1 MPTPK
6 IARNFCGAGIE
17 QCRGICKLTRLSSTE
32 PDLSLHHLLSVAIAL
47 ALAQVSL
54 PAIGEEQAPLVCP
67 PPAPLRI
74 PEASPEAEAGATNI
88 EAASFEARAGED
100 VRFRDGVRLQ
110 QGQQQLETDE
120 LIYDPQS
127 GRVRIPGW
135 MLYSGPRFNV
145 DAANATYDTR
155 DQSGRFEAVSYT
167 IPGTTARGSAA
178 SVALSD
184 PDHARLE
191 RFDFTTCPPEQT
203 DWQLEASSVDMDLEK
218 GVGTARNA
226 RLMFKGFPLLYSPWL
241 SFPLDDRRKSG
252 FLYPGF
258 GYSADDGFDIS
269 VPWYWN
275 IAPNQDATI
284 TARWIEKRGAM
295 LGLEHRFLTPRQAG
309 EFRIDLLPEDRRTQ
323 EGRYFGEFDYRF
335 KPAPGWLA
343 ALDLQRASD
352 DEYFIDL
359 GSDLRDSAIQFLR
372 SSASLR
378 GSGRYWSM
386 EVLADTFQVLDD
398 SVGPAQEPYRRLPRA
413 LLDVD
418 RPLPGRFRF
427 SFDAE
432 AVYFDRDLGATGA
445 RVDLFPRL
453 HYDLVAPGWHIRPA
467 VGLRSTAYELD
478 GAAESSL
485 TRATPIATVDAGMAF
500 ERGLSSGRIQT
511 LEPRLYYL
519 YVPYRDQAGFPEFDT
534 RELTFGFSQ
543 LFHYNR
549 FSGPDRQGDAN
560 QLTLAL
566 TSRLLEAEDGFSRLE
581 ASVGQIVYFQDLRVQ
596 LDDAVPDRRAR
607 SATVAEMTW
616 RPARQLAL
624 NAGLQWDDETDET
637 EVARFGLNWQGRDA
651 RQVALG
657 YRFRRDRVDQADMR
671 FRYPVNDQLNL
682 IGRVTYSFEENE
694 TLEVLGGIE
703 YDSCCWSLR
712 FTAREWIRDRESD
725 KRTAFFVE
733 LELKGLGSFG
743 RAPYEL
749 FTGPSWR

>member
-1 MPTPK
+1 M
-6 IARNFCGAGIE
+6 
-17 QCRGICKLTRLSSTE
+17 
-32 PDLSLHHLLSVAIAL
+32 
-47 ALAQVSL
+47 
-54 PAIGEEQAPLVCP
+54 VCP
-67 PPAPLRI
+67 PPAPLRV
-74 PEASPEAEAGATNI
+74 PEAATDAGTGRTNI
-88 EAASFEARAGED
+88 DAQSFSASREDD
-100 VRFRDGVRLQ
+100 VRFRDAVRLQ
-110 QGQQQLETDE
+110 QAGQQLETDE
-120 LIYDPQS
+120 LIYDPRTGQ
-127 GRVRIPGW
+127 VRIPGW
-135 MLYSGPRFNV
+135 LRYSGPRLNV
-145 DAANATYDTR
+145 SADGARYDTR
-155 DQSGRFEAVSYT
+155 ARSGRFDAVRYT
-167 IPGTTARGSAA
+167 IPRTTARGSAA
-178 SVALSD
+178 SAELID

-191 RFDFTTCPPEQT
+191 RFSFTTCPPEQD
-203 DWQLEASSVDMDLEK
+203 DWQIESSSVDMNLKE

-226 RLMFKGFPLLYSPWL
+226 RLTFKGIPLLYSPWL

-258 GYSADDGFDIS
+258 GYSADDGLDIS

-275 IAPNQDATI
+275 IAPNQDATV
-284 TARWIEKRGAM
+284 TARWIEKRGPL

-309 EFRIDLLPEDRRTQ
+309 EFRIDWLPEDKRTR
-323 EGRYFGEFDYRF
+323 EGRYYGEFDYRF

-343 ALDLQRASD
+343 AVDLRRASD
-352 DEYFIDL
+352 DDYFIDL

-372 SSASLR
+372 SSASVR
-378 GSGRYWSM
+378 GSGRYWSV

-398 SVGPAQEPYRRLPRA
+398 SVGPTREPYRRLPRVM
-413 LLDVD
+413 LDID

-427 SFDAE
+427 SLDAE
-432 AVYFDRDLGATGA
+432 GVYFDRDLGATGA

-453 HYDLVAPGWHIRPA
+453 HYDLVAPGWHIRPS

-478 GAAESSL
+478 GAEASSL
-485 TRATPIATVDAGMAF
+485 TRTTPIATVDAGLDF
-500 ERGLSSGRIQT
+500 ERTLSSGRTQT

-519 YVPYRDQAGFPEFDT
+519 YVPYRDQAAYPDFDT

-581 ASVGQIVYFQDLRVQ
+581 ASVGQIVYFRDLRVQ
-596 LDDAVPDRRAR
+596 LDQAERDRRAR

-624 NAGLQWDDETDET
+624 NAGLQWDDEADET
-637 EVARFGLNWQGRDA
+637 DVARFGLNWQGRDA

-671 FRYPVNDQLNL
+671 FRYPVNAQLNL

-712 FTAREWIRDRESD
+712 LTAREWIRDRESD

>member
-1 MPTPK
+1 MSP
-6 IARNFCGAGIE
+6 
-17 QCRGICKLTRLSSTE
+17 
-32 PDLSLHHLLSVAIAL
+32 HYLLPAAIVI
-47 ALAQVSL
+47 ALAQVAL
-54 PAIGEEQAPLVCP
+54 PARGKVDAPMSCP

-74 PEASPEAEAGATNI
+74 PEASPETGSGRTNI
-88 EAASFEARAGED
+88 DAERFDASRQDE
-100 VRFRDGVRLQ
+100 VRFRDSVLLR
-110 QGQQQLETDE
+110 QGQQELETDE
-120 LIYDPQS
+120 LIYEPQT

-135 MLYSGPRFNV
+135 LQYSGPRLNV
-145 DAANATYDTR
+145 DAQSASYDTR
-155 DQSGRFEAVSYT
+155 RKSGQFESILYT

-178 SVALSD
+178 SAVIHD
-184 PDHARLE
+184 PEHARLE
-191 RFDFTTCPPEQT
+191 TFDFTTCPPEQD
-203 DWQLEASSVDMDLEK
+203 DWQIEASSVDMDMEK

-226 RLMFKGFPLLYSPWL
+226 RLVFKGVPLLYSPWL

-258 GYSADDGFDIS
+258 GYSADDGFDVSI
-269 VPWYWN
+269 PWYWN

-284 TARWIEKRGAM
+284 TARWIEKRGPM
-295 LGLEHRFLTPRQAG
+295 LGLEHRFLTERQSG
-309 EFRIDLLPEDRRTQ
+309 ELRIDWLPEDKRTND
-323 EGRYFGEFDYRF
+323 GRYYGEFDYRLR
-335 KPAPGWLA
+335 AHPGWVASANLK
-343 ALDLQRASD
+343 RASD

-378 GSGRYWSM
+378 GFGRYWSL
-386 EVLADTFQVLDD
+386 EVLADTFQVLDE
-398 SVGPAQEPYRRLPRA
+398 SVGPTREPYRRLPRTM
-413 LLDVD
+413 LDVD

-427 SFDAE
+427 SLDGE
-432 AVYFDRDLGATGA
+432 AVYFDRDVGVTGA

-467 VGLRSTAYELD
+467 VGVRSTAYELD
-478 GAAESSL
+478 GGADSSL
-485 TRATPIATVDAGMAF
+485 TRTTPIATFDAGLAF
-500 ERGLSSGRIQT
+500 ERRLDSGRIQT
-511 LEPRLYYL
+511 LEPRFYYL
-519 YVPYRDQAGFPEFDT
+519 YVPYRDQDDYPDFDT

-566 TSRLLEAEDGFSRLE
+566 TSRLLEVEDGFSRLE
-581 ASVGQIVYFQDLRVQ
+581 ASLGQIVYFRDLRVQ
-596 LDDAVPDRRAR
+596 LDEAAPDMRER

-616 RPARQLAL
+616 RPARQLVL
-624 NAGLQWDDETDET
+624 NAGLQWDDEADET

-671 FRYPVNDQLNL
+671 FRYPVNQQLNL
-682 IGRVTYSFEENE
+682 VGRVTYSFEENE

-712 FTAREWIRDRESD
+712 FTAREWVRDRESD

-733 LELKGLGSFG
+733 LELKGLGSVG
-743 RAPYEL
+743 RSPYRL
-749 FTGPSWR
+749 FTGPTWQ

>member
-1 MPTPK
+1 MYPH
-6 IARNFCGAGIE
+6 
-17 QCRGICKLTRLSSTE
+17 Q
-32 PDLSLHHLLSVAIAL
+32 LLSAAIAIVL
-47 ALAQVSL
+47 A
-54 PAIGEEQAPLVCP
+54 QAPLSARGEVDAPLSCP

-74 PEASPEAEAGATNI
+74 PEAPPETESGTTDIQAERFD
-88 EAASFEARAGED
+88 ASRED
-100 VRFRDGVRLQ
+100 EVRFHDSVRLL

-120 LIYDPQS
+120 LIYEPQT

-135 MLYSGPRFNV
+135 LQYSGPRLNV
-145 DAANATYDTR
+145 DARSARYDTR
-155 DQSGRFEAVSYT
+155 ARSGSFEAVEYT

-191 RFDFTTCPPEQT
+191 RFDFTTCPPQQT
-203 DWQLEASSVDMDLEK
+203 DWQLQASSVEMDLEE

-226 RLMFKGFPLLYSPWL
+226 RLTFKGVPLLYSPWL

-284 TARWIEKRGAM
+284 TARWIEKRGPM
-295 LGLEHRFLTPRQAG
+295 LGLEHRFLTPRQVG
-309 EFRIDLLPEDRRTQ
+309 EFRFDWLPDDKRTD
-323 EGRYFGEFDYRF
+323 EGRYYGEFDYRL
-335 KPAPGWLA
+335 KPAEGWMA
-343 ALDLQRASD
+343 SLDLRRASD
-352 DEYFIDL
+352 DNYFIDL
-359 GSDLRDSAIQFLR
+359 GSDLGDSAIQFLR

-378 GSGRYWSM
+378 GVSRYWSL
-386 EVLADTFQVLDD
+386 EVLADTFQVLDE
-398 SVGPAQEPYRRLPRA
+398 SVGPNQEPYRRLPRT
-413 LLDVD
+413 LLKVD

-427 SFDAE
+427 SLDGE
-432 AVYFDRDLGATGA
+432 AVYFDRDVGVTGA

-453 HYDLVAPGWHIRPA
+453 HYDLVAAGWHIRPA

-478 GAAESSL
+478 EGVESSL
-485 TRATPIATVDAGMAF
+485 TRTTPIATVDAGLAF
-500 ERGLSSGRIQT
+500 ERRLDSGRIQT

-519 YVPYRDQAGFPEFDT
+519 YVPYRDQGDFPDFDT

-566 TSRLLEAEDGFSRLE
+566 TSRLIEADDGFSRLE
-581 ASVGQIVYFQDLRVQ
+581 ASVGQIVYFRDLRVQ
-596 LDDAVPDRRAR
+596 LDDEAPDTRER

-616 RPARQLAL
+616 RPARQLVL
-624 NAGLQWDDETDET
+624 NAGLQWDDEEDET
-637 EVARFGLNWQGRDA
+637 EVARFGLNWQGHGA

-657 YRFRRDRVDQADMR
+657 YRLRRERVDQADVR
-671 FRYPVNDQLNL
+671 FRYPVNERLNL

-703 YDSCCWSLR
+703 YDSCCWALR
-712 FTAREWIRDRESD
+712 FTAREWVRDRESD

-733 LELKGLGSFG
+733 LELKGLGSIG
-743 RAPYEL
+743 RPPYRL
-749 FTGPSWR
+749 FSDPTWR

>member
-1 MPTPK
+1 MQP
-6 IARNFCGAGIE
+6 
-17 QCRGICKLTRLSSTE
+17 E
-32 PDLSLHHLLSVAIAL
+32 PDLSPHHLLSAAIAL
-47 ALAQVSL
+47 ALAQAAT
-54 PAIGEEQAPLVCP
+54 PARAEVDEPLSCP

-74 PEASPEAEAGATNI
+74 PEAPPETEPGTTDIHAGQFD
-88 EAASFEARAGED
+88 ASRQDE
-100 VRFRDGVRLQ
+100 VRFRDSVRLT
-110 QGQQQLETDE
+110 QGRQQLETDE
-120 LIYDPQS
+120 LIYEPQT

-135 MLYSGPRFNV
+135 LQYSGPRLNV
-145 DAANATYDTR
+145 DAENARYDTR
-155 DQSGRFEAVSYT
+155 RQSGQFESVVYT
-167 IPGTTARGSAA
+167 IPGTTARGSAS
-178 SVALSD
+178 SVLLRD
-184 PDHARLE
+184 PEHARLE
-191 RFDFTTCPPEQT
+191 TFDFTTCPPEQT
-203 DWQLEASSVDMDLEK
+203 DWQLQASSVDMDLEK

-226 RLMFKGFPLLYSPWL
+226 RLTFKGVPLLYSPWL

-258 GYSADDGFDIS
+258 GYSADDGLDIS

-284 TARWIEKRGAM
+284 TARWIEKRGPL
-295 LGLEHRFLTPRQAG
+295 LGFEHRFLTQRQAG
-309 EFRIDLLPEDRRTQ
+309 EFRIDWLPDDQRTN
-323 EGRYFGEFDYRF
+323 ESRYYGEFDYRF
-335 KPAPGWLA
+335 KPSDGWLA
-343 ALDLQRASD
+343 TLDLKRASD
-352 DEYFIDL
+352 EEYFIDL

-372 SSASLR
+372 SSAGLR
-378 GSGRYWSM
+378 GSGRYWSF
-386 EVLADTFQVLDD
+386 EVLADNFQVLDE
-398 SVGPAQEPYRRLPRA
+398 SVGPTQEPYRRLPRT
-413 LLDVD
+413 LLAID
-418 RPLPGRFRF
+418 RPLGGRFRF
-427 SFDAE
+427 SLDGE
-432 AVYFDRDLGATGA
+432 AVYFDRDVGVTGA

-453 HYDLVAPGWHIRPA
+453 HYDLVAPGWHIRPSLG
-467 VGLRSTAYELD
+467 VRSTAYELD
-478 GAAESSL
+478 GGGQASL
-485 TRATPIATVDAGMAF
+485 TRTTPIATLDAGLAF
-500 ERGLSSGRIQT
+500 ERRLDSGRIQT
-511 LEPRLYYL
+511 LEPRLFYL
-519 YVPYRDQAGFPEFDT
+519 YVPYRNQDDFPDFDT

-581 ASVGQIVYFQDLRVQ
+581 GSVGQILYFRDLRVQ
-596 LDDAVPDRRAR
+596 LDDQAPDTRQR

-624 NAGLQWDDETDET
+624 SAGLQWDDEEDET

-671 FRYPVNDQLNL
+671 FRYPVNDRLNL

-712 FTAREWIRDRESD
+712 FTAREWVRDRESD

-733 LELKGLGSFG
+733 LELKGLGSIG
-743 RAPYEL
+743 RPPYRL
-749 FTGPSWR
+749 FTDPSWR

>member
-1 MPTPK
+1 MYP
-6 IARNFCGAGIE
+6 
-17 QCRGICKLTRLSSTE
+17 
-32 PDLSLHHLLSVAIAL
+32 HYLLPAAIAL
-47 ALAQVSL
+47 ALTTAAAAA
-54 PAIGEEQAPLVCP
+54 PADAQAPMACP
-67 PPAPLRI
+67 PPAPLRF
-74 PEASPEAEAGATNI
+74 PEAQPETGSGRMNIDAEHF
-88 EAASFEARAGED
+88 AASPQDE
-100 VRFRDGVRLQ
+100 VRFRDTVRLQ

-120 LIYDPQS
+120 LIYEPQT

-135 MLYSGPRFNV
+135 LQYSGPRLNV
-145 DAANATYDTR
+145 DAGSASYDTR
-155 DQSGRFEAVSYT
+155 RKSGRFDSVRYT

-178 SVALSD
+178 SADLYD
-184 PDHARLE
+184 PEHARLE
-191 RFDFTTCPPEQT
+191 TFDFTTCPPDQD
-203 DWQLEASSVDMDLEK
+203 DWQIEASSVDMDLEE

-226 RLMFKGFPLLYSPWL
+226 RLTFKGIPLLYSPWL

-284 TARWIEKRGAM
+284 TARWIEKRGPM
-295 LGLEHRFLTPRQAG
+295 LGLEHRFLTQRQTG
-309 EFRIDLLPEDRRTQ
+309 ELRIDWLPEDHRTNDS
-323 EGRYFGEFDYRF
+323 RYYGEFDYRLQ
-335 KPAPGWLA
+335 PHPGWIASANLK
-343 ALDLQRASD
+343 RASD

-359 GSDLRDSAIQFLR
+359 GSDLRDSSIQFLR

-378 GSGRYWSM
+378 GSGRYWSLEM
-386 EVLADTFQVLDD
+386 LADTFQVLDD
-398 SVGPAQEPYRRLPRA
+398 SVGPTQEPYRRLPRT
-413 LLDVD
+413 LLDID

-427 SFDAE
+427 SLDGE
-432 AVYFDRDLGATGA
+432 AVYFDRDLGVTGA

-467 VGLRSTAYELD
+467 VGVRSTAYELD
-478 GAAESSL
+478 GGSDSSL
-485 TRATPIATVDAGMAF
+485 NRTTPIATLDAGLAF
-500 ERGLSSGRIQT
+500 ERRLDSGRIQT

-519 YVPYRDQAGFPEFDT
+519 YVPYRDQSGYPDFDT

-566 TSRLLEAEDGFSRLE
+566 TSRLLEADDGFSRLE
-581 ASVGQIVYFQDLRVQ
+581 ASLGQIVYFRDLRVQ
-596 LDDAVPDRRAR
+596 LDDAEPDTRER

-624 NAGLQWDDETDET
+624 NAGLQWDDEADET

-657 YRFRRDRVDQADMR
+657 YRFRRDRVDQADVR
-671 FRYPVNDQLNL
+671 FRYPVNQQLNL
-682 IGRVTYSFEENE
+682 VGRVTYSFEENE

-712 FTAREWIRDRESD
+712 FTAREWISDRESD

-733 LELKGLGSFG
+733 LELKGLGSIG
-743 RAPYEL
+743 RSPYRL
-749 FTGPSWR
+749 FTGPTWQ